1 MSFAAVIAIPLI
13 TMIAIRSSA
22 DDVTYYN
29 ISSYQDLVDNKSH
42 YSDPNAY
49 FRLTQDITLNGT
61 DMRADFSAT
70 FDGQGHT
77 IYNCQ
82 GAFLYLINSATFK
95 NVTISNKTESN
106 GSEFTATNSVF
117 GSIGTGDPLGTVT
130 VENVTVT
137 RTVSNNGT
145 SVGIL
150 FNGLWQDEDGG
161 KVVIRDC
168 SCTGTVTNTHE
179 NELTETTVVK
189 VWDDADNRDGNRPA
203 SVTMKLY
210 ANNGD
215 TFSFSRTHNN
225 NGDVSFFAGIVGA
238 AEGYSIVPNA
248 PQSVYDWPHGKE
260 ISVHED
266 RTLSVTYNANGG
278 KNAPAATYFYGSTE
292 NIKLASATPTR
303 TGYTFSGWNTN
314 SGGTGTSYSAGQ
326 NIGTRTSSLTLYAK
340 WTPNTYVIS
349 YDANGGSNAP
359 ASQTTTY
366 GTPLTLTTA
375 VPTWAG
381 HTFLGWANS
390 SEATSARYQPGGTYT
405 LNSTRTLYAV
415 WKLDEYSLTTSIS
428 QTGITVNILRT
439 SSPVGGAAQGLL
451 YNGDKLYLNDVV
463 KISWSIASGYTAD
476 TLEINGEDV
485 RSLSQKTITVTRDM
499 TVTMLVGSGAVV
511 YIGNQPYQVFIGNG
525 TSWVQ
530 YQAYIGN
537 GTTWDAY

>member
-1 MSFAAVIAIPLI
+1 MSKNGYGPVLAN
-13 TMIAIRSSA
+13 
-22 DDVTYYN
+22 DYGD
-29 ISSYQDLVDNKSH
+29 ISSSIRYR
-42 YSDPNAY
+42 YSTVYDA
-49 FRLTQDITLNGT
+49 
-61 DMRADFSAT
+61 
-70 FDGQGHT
+70 
-77 IYNCQ
+77 
-82 GAFLYLINSATFK
+82 
-95 NVTISNKTESN
+95 
-106 GSEFTATNSVF
+106 ATNSSTITIIPQF
-117 GSIGTGDPLGTVT
+117 QCGTNLGSDIRMHAYQKNSGYMPNAGIRVDDETLWEFEGGFSGERHL
-130 VENVTVT
+130 NCSS
-137 RTVSNNGT
+137 SN
-145 SVGIL
+145 
-150 FNGLWQDEDGG
+150 W
-161 KVVIRDC
+161 
-168 SCTGTVTNTHE
+168 
-179 NELTETTVVK
+179 
-189 VWDDADNRDGNRPA
+189 AD
-203 SVTMKLY
+203 MY

-278 KNAPAATYFYGSTE
+278 KSAPAATYFYGSTE
-292 NIKLASATPTR
+292 NIKLASTTPTR
-303 TGYTFSGWNTN
+303 TGYTFSGWSTN

-463 KISWSIASGYTAD
+463 KVSWSIASGYAAD
-476 TLEINGEDV
+476 TLEINGDDV
-485 RSLSQKTITVTRDM
+485 RSLSPPQKTITVTRDM